1 MEKQVLRMEEQ
12 TAEKQAAFEDTEAK
26 LLQKM
31 RDAGPSDLG
40 ATEVPSLT
48 LFLQQFWS
56 DIQRDLDR
64 VQAVRR
70 GMIGCTVYGCTRVR
84 PRPPASRSR
93 PGREAGSAQDRCT
106 VQSDDCS
113 GFSLLADLA

>member
-1 MEKQVLRMEEQ
+1 MGSSYRRLEVQLPQFFLEVQREAEACAVEVLRMEKQVLRMEEQ

-56 DIQRDLDR
+56 DIQRDPDR

-70 GMIGCTVYGCTRVR
+70 SHQRRTRATS
-84 PRPPASRSR
+84 P
-93 PGREAGSAQDRCT
+93 T
-106 VQSDDCS
+106 
-113 GFSLLADLA
+113 LAL